1 MSTMIGSYGF
11 YPSKNKCQERV
22 HDLSQHIE
30 IIEMRN
36 RYASDVSQEKFE
48 EIRPLLLQRAPTHQA
63 HDGGPV

>member
-1 MSTMIGSYGF
+1 MSTMIKSYGF
-11 YPSKNKCQERV
+11 NPSKNTRQERV
-22 HDLSQHIE
+22 HYLSQYIE

-63 HDGGPV
+63 PGGGPV